1 MKLSEFKKLIRKGI
15 MEELNEDEN
24 IQTGNSDVGLRNLYA
39 DNVNE
44 ASLKPEDIQRKYNEM
59 FGKNPSTKFAD
70 VAKALGRPEEEVT
83 MAFMGVNLPKL
94 EEAEEDN
101 VYGSFDSEQWYNKKT
116 NTPFKGNFADFDEEE
131 FDEFESMMKK
141 YGDNRWFGKGE
152 SGKILF
158 DMYKNKYGPMKVR
171 TAKLEEAEEE
181 EITITTPDSAE
192 VEDIAAAE
200 MSPEMDMAPS
210 FGEEPTYTEEEAAL
224 MDDLDNGLKKAQ
236 ELGDEKL
243 STLIGNIITY
253 FTRQH
258 VVKEGEAGR
267 KKHYKGAVKDDKD
280 QISKLKKDM
289 KFDKKQLQKES
300 LEILKMKK
308 LAGLLKEGEYAKA
321 LLKEYE
327 LDDNKLQ
334 IFIDRYNKL
343 PRKMG
348 TLDGGDKSYI
358 KDYIKSNPTKLE
370 GEFDDALFS
379 DEATVKFL
387 NGLLDTPR
395 GQHIS
400 FMKAKSQHKSKPSWV
415 TGNDANPWGPGYD
428 YEEYEEVPGI

>member
-267 KKHYKGAVKDDKD
+267 KKHYRGAVKDDKD

-321 LLKEYE
+321 LLRENEYADWTEADCMTLPPEQIQYCIDYLSQYDPHRYMEAMGKENMSVNENRATLEQFRDYFKIMIKYQP
-327 LDDNKLQ
+327 DDVLALIMDLLAN
-334 IFIDRYNKL
+334 
-343 PRKMG
+343 
-348 TLDGGDKSYI
+348 DGK
-358 KDYIKSNPTKLE
+358 N
-370 GEFDDALFS
+370 FDEWTRNIAD
-379 DEATVKFL
+379 DV
-387 NGLLDTPR
+387 LDTL
-395 GQHIS
+395 
-400 FMKAKSQHKSKPSWV
+400 
-415 TGNDANPWGPGYD
+415 N
-428 YEEYEEVPGI
+428 

>member
-1 MKLSEFKKLIRKGI
+1 
-15 MEELNEDEN
+15 
-24 IQTGNSDVGLRNLYA
+24 
-39 DNVNE
+39 
-44 ASLKPEDIQRKYNEM
+44 
-59 FGKNPSTKFAD
+59 
-70 VAKALGRPEEEVT
+70 
-83 MAFMGVNLPKL
+83 
-94 EEAEEDN
+94 
-101 VYGSFDSEQWYNKKT
+101 
-116 NTPFKGNFADFDEEE
+116 
-131 FDEFESMMKK
+131 
-141 YGDNRWFGKGE
+141 
-152 SGKILF
+152 
-158 DMYKNKYGPMKVR
+158 
-171 TAKLEEAEEE
+171 
-181 EITITTPDSAE
+181 
-192 VEDIAAAE
+192 
-200 MSPEMDMAPS
+200 MDMAPS